1 METEEIITTTGVQTP
16 VTKTLR
22 ELAHISS
29 ALGNGSHLN
38 VQDNSSRNRNRSAN
52 AVLLSR
58 HGIHVDDGPN
68 PLEFSFSSSSVV
80 TAAAAATGGSKVQTL
95 ARDVQKFSGGEAK
108 DLDAYLMHHHEL
120 ILATTLAESASK
132 REYLADQLNEC
143 MQEDWEQ
150 EREDLLM
157 GDIAGF
163 ERVRGLVH
171 SVAGGVG
178 IGDSGGDYLLE
189 SHSYQSSLQQQ
200 QQQGNRYGGGNGLSD
215 VAKKHVL
222 LVAKFNRNDASRN
235 GQVSSSSMTSFCAE
249 FEAVAES
256 VKDGTYAAGKYLDT
270 WRLLGDMLQYDTTD
284 ASLSA
289 EQKVTLRAR
298 GALSYLCSQFKEMV
312 VKRSRKMALSDS
324 NERGTRSNGIPG
336 SLVDDVATYV
346 RSEIGISRSGGF
358 LWPCVYLCKS
368 YTLYCIALHFSD
380 WLNSILC

>member
-1 METEEIITTTGVQTP
+1 
-16 VTKTLR
+16 
-22 ELAHISS
+22 
-29 ALGNGSHLN
+29 
-38 VQDNSSRNRNRSAN
+38 
-52 AVLLSR
+52 
-58 HGIHVDDGPN
+58 
-68 PLEFSFSSSSVV
+68 
-80 TAAAAATGGSKVQTL
+80 
-95 ARDVQKFSGGEAK
+95 
-108 DLDAYLMHHHEL
+108 
-120 ILATTLAESASK
+120 
-132 REYLADQLNEC
+132 
-143 MQEDWEQ
+143 
-150 EREDLLM
+150 
-157 GDIAGF
+157 
-163 ERVRGLVH
+163 VRGLVH

-358 LWPCVYLCKS
+358 LWPCVYLCLRCGDAIAALDTLKS
-368 YTLYCIALHFSD
+368 TSVGDVVEPAIVELASLLAVSQEQHGSVWKINEISPQMESARRKVSDLYFRYKCTAISDKSDCYKAAALALMSVAEPVSHSTGVLPTVEDFMFATLWYALTSNSNTIDQVIKLGKKNQKRWTKPLRKRQSNEGLGIRVSIACIPTMGCSTET
-380 WLNSILC
+380 SS

>member
-1 METEEIITTTGVQTP
+1 MGD
-16 VTKTLR
+16 
-22 ELAHISS
+22 
-29 ALGNGSHLN
+29 GNLN
-38 VQDNSSRNRNRSAN
+38 LNLNRNAN
-52 AVLLSR
+52 TVL
-58 HGIHVDDGPN
+58 GIHAD
-68 PLEFSFSSSSVV
+68 PLEFASV
-80 TAAAAATGGSKVQTL
+80 KDKKL
-95 ARDVQKFSGGEAK
+95 RNVQKFSGGEAK

-132 REYLADQLNEC
+132 RECLADELNVC
-143 MQEDWEQ
+143 IQEDWER

-163 ERVRGLVH
+163 ERVK
-171 SVAGGVG
+171 GGA
-178 IGDSGGDYLLE
+178 GGDYVWESQPSQSLL
-189 SHSYQSSLQQQ
+189 LQQEQ
-200 QQQGNRYGGGNGLSD
+200 PQGGGNGLSD

-222 LVAKFNRNDASRN
+222 LVAKLNRNDVNRN
-235 GQVSSSSMTSFCAE
+235 GSMASFCAE

-284 ASLSA
+284 VSLSA
-289 EQKVTLRAR
+289 EQKVALRAS

-346 RSEIGISRSGGF
+346 RSEIGITRSGGL
-358 LWPCVYLCKS
+358 LWPSVYLCKY
-368 YTLYCIALHFSD
+368 YTLYCIALRCSD
-380 WLNSILC
+380 WLNSILCQRPKMW